1 MQTVNQKLYPK
12 PIFMYITVVF
22 RSVKVDYYLS
32 TVLSVERAYLYGH
45 IEIFL
50 FLALADTNWFAF
62 ILRQKVKLPCKK

>member
-1 MQTVNQKLYPK
+1 MQIVNQKMYLK
-12 PIFMYITVVF
+12 LVFIYITVVF

-50 FLALADTNWFAF
+50 FLALANTDWFAF
-62 ILRQKVKLPCKK
+62 VLR

>member
-1 MQTVNQKLYPK
+1 MQAVNQKLYPK

-22 RSVKVDYYLS
+22 RLVKVDCYLS

-45 IEIFL
+45 ITIFL

-62 ILRQKVKLPCKK
+62 ILRQKVRLPCKK